1 MAAGGGDKVSAASRA
16 GSATLPNPPAADSVS
31 EDPVDTRKE
40 LAKTVGLGERTMGK
54 IMKIDESAPEL
65 VKQAVAGNEITVN
78 AAYDVTRRLMDLPE
92 DEREDAAGEY
102 VEAAKA
108 YRRGVKK
115 ADKKHDIAV
124 AINRAMEQAGKMEIT
139 DITVRI

>member
-1 MAAGGGDKVSAASRA
+1 
-16 GSATLPNPPAADSVS
+16 
-31 EDPVDTRKE
+31 
-40 LAKTVGLGERTMGK
+40 
-54 IMKIDESAPEL
+54 MKIDESAPEL